1 MHSSPLIH
9 LINFIVMAC
18 DITIVTGTIKNVN
31 TLYHANDHT
40 LIRAAFECVTN
51 HHTCIPNY
59 YNEL

>member
-1 MHSSPLIH
+1 
-9 LINFIVMAC
+9 MAC

-40 LIRAAFECVTN
+40 LIRAACECVTN